1 MKTLFFIL
9 LSFPLIFGSASSQL
23 FYNIK
28 WEKVLSPEVGAPPE
42 IGSNVLFEFNC
53 FDCLDKNNCIA
64 SGIMD
69 KYPNNPVP
77 PELPYERITFRT
89 TDGGITWRRGKL
101 SPDIEIRYGLRSRP
115 ETPRITSVTMIDSLI
130 AIAVG
135 DDGIVVRTT
144 DGGMTWVRILNAK
157 SATPT
162 TGFRSVVFSP
172 DRKTGIA
179 VGTYGIISITKDSG
193 KTWDTKELLLYPT
206 INQTVLSPAN
216 KVFYIF
222 DGAFSKMFR
231 TFDSGKTWDTLSV
244 YKNSW
249 GSKPIVTS
257 DSDAQGAVT
266 GAYFLTPA
274 IGWALSL
281 ELRKENKPGETRYK
295 VILQTTDSGLTW
307 TPRRSDFVGGDDLYS
322 TVAFAD
328 SDNGIIGGWTGLS
341 LFSGDAGFSWFEA
354 ARFAP
359 YNNPS
364 VTMAQYK
371 DSDVGMAVVS
381 EVNNFGSIYR
391 FKRSPLAVDE
401 IAGWGSNPYFWI
413 ETAPLPASTTLRAR
427 LFGLYSVHTRTVT
440 AKVYDIL
447 GNIVYDASKEATDG
461 NNGAWSDL
469 SFSVSGWQPGVY
481 LLAMEADGSGFA
493 KAFVVGR

>member
-1 MKTLFFIL
+1 MKHLFL
-9 LSFPLIFGSASSQL
+9 LLCFLAFSSSASSQL
-23 FYNIK
+23 YYNIT
-28 WEKVLSPEVGAPPE
+28 WEKVLSPDVGAPPE
-42 IGSNVLFEFNC
+42 IGSNAKFEFSC
-53 FDCLDKNNCIA
+53 LDCLDKNNCIA
-64 SGIMD
+64 SGIMN
-69 KYPNNPVP
+69 KYPNIRDT
-77 PELPYERITFRT
+77 PEPRYERITFRT
-89 TDGGITWRRGKL
+89 SDGGNTWLRGKL
-101 SPDIEIRYGLRSRP
+101 SNDIEIRYGLNNRP
-115 ETPRITSVTMIDSLI
+115 ETPRIVSVTMLDSLI

-135 DDGIVVRTT
+135 DNGILVRTT
-144 DGGMTWVRILNAK
+144 DGGMTWERILGAM
-157 SATPT
+157 SATQPT
-162 TGFRSVVFSP
+162 SFRSVVFSP

-179 VGTYGIISITKDSG
+179 VGTYGIISISIDSG

-216 KVFYIF
+216 NVFYIF
-222 DGAFSKMFR
+222 DNGFCKMFR

-244 YKNSW
+244 YKNWW
-249 GSKPIVTS
+249 GKTPVIAS

-266 GAYFLTPA
+266 GAYFITPA
-274 IGWALSL
+274 VGWALSL
-281 ELRKENKPGETRYK
+281 EFQKENLPGYTRYK
-295 VILQTTDSGLTW
+295 VILQTSDSGKTW
-307 TPRRSDFVGGDDLYS
+307 TRRRSDYTGSSDLFN

-328 SDNGIIGGWTGLS
+328 ADNGMIGGYSGLS

-354 ARFAP
+354 ERFAP

-364 VTMAQYK
+364 VMMAQYK
-371 DSDVGMAVVS
+371 DPDVGMAVVGDLLG
-381 EVNNFGSIYR
+381 NNSIYR
-391 FKRSPLAVDE
+391 FRRSPLAVDE
-401 IAGWGSNPYFWI
+401 LAGWGSNPYFWI

-481 LLAMEADGSGFA
+481 LLSMEADGSGFA